1 MSEKRYGADEIT
13 VLKDL
18 EPVQLRPGMYTDTT
32 RPNHLGQEVIDNSV
46 DEALSG
52 FANQI
57 DVILHSD
64 NSLEVV
70 DNGRGM
76 PVDIHSTEK
85 ISGVELILTKLHAG
99 GKFSNK
105 NYTFSGGLHGVGISV
120 VNALSES
127 VEITIKRNGE
137 IYTIAFANG
146 VKVEELKVIGS
157 CPKRQTGTTVR
168 FYPNPKYF
176 DSPKFSVSRLRHLLR
191 AKAVLCPK
199 LTINFTDHIN
209 NTQETWYYE
218 DGLRDYLTDALK
230 EYEYLPNP
238 LFVGEVIGETE
249 AVSWALSWL
258 TEGGEQINES
268 YVNLIPTALGGT
280 HVNGLRQG
288 LFKAMAEF
296 CDFRNLLPKGVK
308 LTADDVWGRCCYV
321 LSLKIQEP
329 QFAGQT
335 KERLSSR
342 QAASY
347 VENSVKDAFSLWLN
361 QNVQVAEQLAEMAIS
376 SAQNRL
382 RAEKKVVR
390 KKLVSGPALPG
401 KLADC
406 ISQDLTRTELFLV
419 EGDSAGGSAKQA
431 RDKEF
436 QAILPLRGKILNTWE
451 VSPDQVLASTEVH
464 DIAVALGIDPDNE
477 DLSQLR
483 YGKVC
488 ILADA
493 DSDGLHIATLLC
505 ALFLRHFPTL
515 VKNGHVYVAMPPL
528 YRIDIGKDEVHYALD
543 ESEKEAILTRLA
555 KKKGKPNVQRFKGL
569 GEMNPSQLR
578 ETTMDPNT
586 RRLVQLTLEDNS
598 DDEEVSTF
606 ELMDML
612 LAKKRAEAPRSDTQ
626 HTAAKKFNDLLKEK
640 SKGEIKLSLFPDS
653 TLGNAQT

>member
-1 MSEKRYGADEIT
+1 MSDKRYGADEIT

-52 FANQI
+52 YASHI
-57 DVILHSD
+57 DVILHAD
-64 NSLEVV
+64 NSLEVI

-120 VNALSES
+120 VNALSQR
-127 VEITIKRNGE
+127 VEIKIKRHGE
-137 IYTIAFANG
+137 IYAIAFENG
-146 VKVEELKVIGS
+146 VKVEELSVIGS
-157 CPKRQTGTTVR
+157 CPKKQTGTTVR

-176 DSPKFSVSRLRHLLR
+176 DSPRFSVSRLRHLLR

-199 LTINFTDHIN
+199 LTIRFIDHIN
-209 NTQETWYYE
+209 NNEETWYYE
-218 DGLRDYLTDALK
+218 DGLSDYLFEALK
-230 EYEYLPNP
+230 ESESLPNP
-238 LFVGEVIGETE
+238 PFIGDVVGETE
-249 AVSWALSWL
+249 AVSWALTWL
-258 TEGGEQINES
+258 PEGGELLAES
-268 YVNLIPTALGGT
+268 YVNLIPTAQGGT
-280 HVNGLRQG
+280 HVNGLRNG
-288 LFKAMAEF
+288 LFKAMVEF
-296 CDFRNLLPKGVK
+296 CDIHNLLPKGVK
-308 LTADDVWGRCCYV
+308 LTAEDVWNRCAYV

-342 QAASY
+342 QASSY
-347 VENSVKDAFSLWLN
+347 VDSVIKDAFSLWLN
-361 QNVQVAEQLAEMAIS
+361 QNVQVGKTLADMAIS
-376 SAQNRL
+376 SAQSRL
-382 RAEKKVVR
+382 RAAKKVVR

-406 ISQDLTRTELFLV
+406 LSQDLSRTELFLV

-451 VSPDQVLASTEVH
+451 VSSDQVLASQEVH
-464 DIAVALGIDPDNE
+464 DIAIAIGIDPDSDNLE
-477 DLSQLR
+477 ELR
-483 YGKVC
+483 YGKIC

-505 ALFLRHFPTL
+505 ALFLRHFPQL

-528 YRIDIGKDEVHYALD
+528 YRIDVGKDQVHYALD
-543 ESEKEAILTRLA
+543 EAEKEAILHRLA
-555 KKKGKPNVQRFKGL
+555 SKKAKLNVQRFKGL

-578 ETTMDPNT
+578 ETTMDPST
-586 RRLVQLTLEDNS
+586 RRLVQLTL
-598 DDEEVSTF
+598 DEGDEQTPSTF
-606 ELMDML
+606 EIMDMML
-612 LAKKRAEAPRSDTQ
+612 VKKRSEDRKKWLQERGNEA
-626 HTAAKKFNDLLKEK
+626 DLN
-640 SKGEIKLSLFPDS
+640 G
-653 TLGNAQT
+653 